1 MPKILDPICCI
12 HLKLL
17 SLLCYMCYEAYWQR
31 RYMSSAANPV
41 LPRRIEDVPFGQPP
55 SIPTKFLIEEADFCT
70 EERNPL
76 LRMIGV
82 VISRISGTR
91 KRSKTRRT
99 WANSD
104 LSRKYGIR
112 MAVVFIVGRAK
123 NKKEERIL
131 KKESLR
137 YHDMVQGDFEDIYD
151 LLTYKTLAALVWV
164 HRHCSHVRWT
174 FKTDDDVLMNDFMFD
189 EKINDIE
196 TLGIGDK
203 FYGNVQKKAVVLQ
216 EGEWGVLPEEFREDY
231 YPPYCQGCLC
241 FIPTALV
248 PRLLATAQITN
259 FNRNEYVYVTGLVAM
274 NAGIGHTSLRYKPS
288 WENFGEVNRDDF
300 DSVLVWESVKDTRR
314 NYWPKLVS
322 SRQENKRK
330 KELNLMGM
338 CRLLLMAREVQSTK
352 LWAHGM

>member
-1 MPKILDPICCI
+1 MP
-12 HLKLL
+12 H
-17 SLLCYMCYEAYWQR
+17 STYSTAVT
-31 RYMSSAANPV
+31 AANPV

-70 EERNPL
+70 EERNPH

-82 VISRISGTR
+82 VISRISGTH
-91 KRSKTRRT
+91 KRSTTRRT

-104 LSRKYGIR
+104 FSRKYGIR
-112 MAVVFIVGRAK
+112 MAVVFIVGRTK

-174 FKTDDDVLMNDFMFD
+174 FKADDDLLLNDFLFD

-196 TLGIGDK
+196 TLGIGEK
-203 FYGNVQKKAVVLQ
+203 FYGSVEKKGEVYRKGKWAVP
-216 EGEWGVLPEEFREDY
+216 PEEFREDY
-231 YPPYCQGCLC
+231 YPPYCRGCLW

-248 PRLLATAQITN
+248 PRLLATAQVTN
-259 FNRNEYVYVTGLVAM
+259 FIRNEDVYVTGLVAM

-288 WENFGEVNRDDF
+288 WENFGKVKKKDF
-300 DSVLVWESVKDTRR
+300 DSVLVWESLNDTRQ
-314 NYWPKLVS
+314 NYWPKLV
-322 SRQENKRK
+322 QFYLDKKRK
-330 KELNLMGM
+330 ERKN
-338 CRLLLMAREVQSTK
+338 
-352 LWAHGM
+352 